1 MNFARRLP
9 EGPRERAL
17 GQKVTTGILARSF
30 SSAGPQTRYF
40 GQIMISL
47 RDFDFP
53 EGESPTS
60 PEDIVRDGDDPDDFS
75 WWQPAFAVLAPP
87 DAEK

>member
-1 MNFARRLP
+1 
-9 EGPRERAL
+9 
-17 GQKVTTGILARSF
+17 
-30 SSAGPQTRYF
+30 
-40 GQIMISL
+40 MISL